1 MPYPNDHYELCFFYL
16 LLSLSFFSCFF
27 CIWSSSSL
35 LLGEVGKGFVAF
47 SVFSLFHPHM
57 SRQDKKEIKFLKEK
71 FWKEKKV
78 QEKKNT
84 TQIQPNLIP
93 S

>member
-1 MPYPNDHYELCFFYL
+1 
-16 LLSLSFFSCFF
+16 
-27 CIWSSSSL
+27 
-35 LLGEVGKGFVAF
+35 
-47 SVFSLFHPHM
+47 M